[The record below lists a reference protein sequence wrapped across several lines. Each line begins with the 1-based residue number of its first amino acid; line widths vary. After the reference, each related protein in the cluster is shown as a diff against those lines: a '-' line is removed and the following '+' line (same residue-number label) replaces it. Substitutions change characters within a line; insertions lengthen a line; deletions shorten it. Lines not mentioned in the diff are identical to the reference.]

1 MTYALVWGMLLGG
14 YFNENVELWNSEM
27 GCRAALAEAQILA
40 KPSYAY
46 CIRVTLNP
54 MPEVRRR
61 PARWSTT

>member
-1 MTYALVWGMLLGG
+1 MTYVLVWGALFGG
-14 YFNENVELWNSEM
+14 YFHENLEVWASEF

-54 MPEVRRR
+54 SPEARSR

>member
-1 MTYALVWGMLLGG
+1 MTYVLVWGTLFGG
-14 YFNENVELWNSEM
+14 YFHENLEIWASEF

-54 MPEVRRR
+54 TPERAAR